1 MKIGELASRTGV
13 PVKTLRYYEQIGVI
27 DHPARTSSGY
37 REYDDEVIDRLAFIR
52 ASQSV
57 GFTLGEIREVLA
69 FRDRGD
75 VPCGHVL
82 ELLRQHREESERRIA
97 ALELVRKS
105 LDDLVDRA
113 AGLRV
118 EDCSADDVC
127 HLIPRLTETV
137 VRRASDVTAPAR
149 PSGVGSRKAHRDGDA
164 VTGRVV

>member
-1 MKIGELASRTGV
+1 MWIGEVARRTGV
-13 PVKTLRYYEQIGVI
+13 PEKTLRYYEQVGVL
-27 DHPARTSSGY
+27 ARPGRTPSGY

-69 FRDRGD
+69 FRDRGE

-82 ELLRQHREESERRIA
+82 ELLRQHREESARRIA
-97 ALELVRKS
+97 ALELVRRS

-113 AGLRV
+113 VGLAV

-127 HLIPRLTETV
+127 HLIPRLADAAP
-137 VRRASDVTAPAR
+137 RRR
-149 PSGVGSRKAHRDGDA
+149 G
-164 VTGRVV
+164 